1 MMKSFEF
8 RLCGSKN
15 FTITKPFEFD
25 EKEAKSVCVIQ
36 NEAIEKLKEMFG
48 AANVD
53 KYCWNM
59 QINMERPSSTEF
71 PLRYQSF
78 IHCDEFFKENELP
91 AKSPDHGI
99 PNSKV
104 SSTDVG
110 TSNEVLLSL
119 MKKLENK
126 MDTQK
131 KSFDEKNVIFQKEL
145 NRQKSVHSKIQ
156 CEQKI
161 VIKKLQNDV
170 EELRNDLDN
179 QKTIHQQQKVVN
191 GNLRRRCDEL
201 QRLFATPMR
210 LMHLRV
216 LLVEMRERIRSA
228 LGRGPVD
235 NKWFCFISE
244 NTKELVEVH
253 HFPEHIVNCVKDKAN
268 ILNSVAHTGTK
279 ADIRDAVN
287 SLKESVR
294 KPWEDMFSFVY
305 QETCEIG
312 K

>member
-1 MMKSFEF
+1 
-8 RLCGSKN
+8 
-15 FTITKPFEFD
+15 
-25 EKEAKSVCVIQ
+25 
-36 NEAIEKLKEMFG
+36 
-48 AANVD
+48 
-53 KYCWNM
+53 
-59 QINMERPSSTEF
+59 
-71 PLRYQSF
+71 
-78 IHCDEFFKENELP
+78 
-91 AKSPDHGI
+91 
-99 PNSKV
+99 
-104 SSTDVG
+104 
-110 TSNEVLLSL
+110 
-119 MKKLENK
+119 
-126 MDTQK
+126 
-131 KSFDEKNVIFQKEL
+131 
-145 NRQKSVHSKIQ
+145 
-156 CEQKI
+156 
-161 VIKKLQNDV
+161 
-170 EELRNDLDN
+170 
-179 QKTIHQQQKVVN
+179 
-191 GNLRRRCDEL
+191 
-201 QRLFATPMR
+201 MR
-210 LMHLRV
+210 LMHHLRV